1 MGEPASTA
9 APNDLKD
16 PQEKHAVRENHD
28 ADLQPDDQGPSTLT
42 DNNHSQSSTDA
53 DSDPEKGDIEKADN
67 GAPAVQDQHTD
78 PNLVDWAGPDDPET
92 PTNWASGR
100 LSLPPCSPPG
110 SPSLWWSSIRTTSS
124 LPPLSSPSFF

>member
-100 LSLPPCSPPG
+100 KYAIIAII
-110 SPSLWWSSIRTTSS
+110 SSITFLTSVPS
-124 LPPLSSPSFF
+124 TFLSPLADAI